1 MLVNTESLQA
11 LHTML
16 SAAFNAGLARTVDA
30 GYAAISTIV
39 PSNNKSN
46 SYAWLKQIGSLRE
59 WVGDRV
65 IEQMSGDTY
74 TIVNKKWERTIAV
87 DKEDIEDDQYG
98 VYSPLAEDLG
108 MAAMS
113 HRAEL
118 VYELLADGEAQNGY
132 DKVPFFSTAHPSED
146 GLPAQS
152 NLIAGAEPAWYLA
165 DTTRPLLPMIFQL
178 RDDVELTALLDP
190 TDPNVFFK
198 DQFLWGVRARYNAGF
213 GFWQTILKSKKV
225 LNETNLAE
233 ARAAMRS
240 LKNSKGK
247 PLAVVPT
254 TLVVGP
260 SLETQAEKL
269 LTNLTLA
276 TGETNVTRGKY
287 RLIVSPY
294 LP

>member
-1 MLVNTESLQA
+1 MLVNTENLAA

-16 SAAFNAGLARTVDA
+16 SAAFTQGLAREQNTGFTELA
-30 GYAAISTIV
+30 FQAA
-39 PSNNKSN
+39 SNNKSN
-46 SYAWLKQIGSLRE
+46 SYAWLRQVGSMRE
-59 WVGDRV
+59 FVGDRV

-87 DKEDIEDDQYG
+87 LEDDIKDDQYG
-98 VYSPLAEDLG
+98 VYAPMAEDLG

-118 VYELLADGEAQNGY
+118 LYDLLANGETEKCYDGQ
-132 DKVPFFSTAHPSED
+132 PFFSTSHPSED

-165 DTTRPLLPMIFQL
+165 DTSRPLKPMIFQL
-178 RDDVELTALLDP
+178 REDVEQTGLMDP

-198 DQFLWGVRARYNAGF
+198 GQYIWGVKARYNVGF
-213 GFWQTILKSKKV
+213 GFWQTMVKSKAA
-225 LNETNLAE
+225 LNETNLAA
-233 ARAAMRS
+233 ARAAMRG

-247 PLAVVPT
+247 PLAVVPN

-260 SLETQAEKL
+260 SLETAAEKL
-269 LTNLTLA
+269 VLNLVLA
-276 TGETNVTRGKY
+276 NGESNVSRGRY

>member
-16 SAAFNAGLARTVDA
+16 SAAFSQGLAREQNTGFTELA
-30 GYAAISTIV
+30 FQTA
-39 PSNNKSN
+39 SNNKSN
-46 SYAWLKQIGSLRE
+46 SYAWFRQLGSMRE
-59 WVGDRV
+59 FVGDRV

-74 TIVNKKWERTIAV
+74 TIVNKKWECTIAV
-87 DKEDIEDDQYG
+87 LEDDIKDDQYG
-98 VYSPLAEDLG
+98 VYAPMAEDLG

-118 VYELLADGEAQNGY
+118 LYDLLANGETKKCYDGQ
-132 DKVPFFSTAHPSED
+132 PFFSTSHPSED

-165 DTTRPLLPMIFQL
+165 DTSRPLKPMIFQL
-178 RDDVELTALLDP
+178 REDVEQTGLMDP

-198 DQFLWGVRARYNAGF
+198 GQYIWGVKARYNVGF
-213 GFWQTILKSKKV
+213 GFWQTMVKSKAA
-225 LNETNLAE
+225 LNETNLAA
-233 ARAAMRS
+233 ARAAMRG

-247 PLAVVPT
+247 PLAVVPN

-260 SLETQAEKL
+260 SLETAAEKL
-269 LTNLTLA
+269 VLNLVLA
-276 TGETNVTRGKY
+276 NGESNVSRGRY